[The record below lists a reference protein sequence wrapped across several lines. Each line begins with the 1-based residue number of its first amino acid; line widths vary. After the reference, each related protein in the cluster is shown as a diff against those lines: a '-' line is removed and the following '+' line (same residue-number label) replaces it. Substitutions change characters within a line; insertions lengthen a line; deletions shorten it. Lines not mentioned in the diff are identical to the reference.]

1 MVEVTKIGN
10 KTLVMNG
17 KILSLFRKGSL
28 LRQMYYGGYED
39 FDNANGG
46 VWKKYIHIP
55 IKTVPLE
62 EHHYRVVIDSTDVYV
77 YNYDEALKAH
87 ASIADEFWNLVRS
100 DGFDIRV
107 FDELFKQLYF
117 YIDTFDYTNKLL
129 KMFVRLPAYTK
140 ELNIA
145 FGNPLAGKSQ
155 FESGFDTF
163 IVFSDFETK
172 TLEGWTPTGGTWV
185 VANYAKKHGNYGVDY
200 QTKATVNRLER
211 SLDFGRDIV
220 VEWCGLNYEGEG
232 GNSASMWMVDDA
244 DNGYVFNVDLGE
256 LAPYPNPITRL
267 DAGTG
272 TRLAYGGENVGYN
285 NWGIIRNIILSDG
298 TLVNKV
304 WRNGTL
310 LAEVTATD
318 GKYSSFTMLRLHT
331 ARQSYFDYIKMFY
344 ARDQATFDTPRIE
357 EF

>member
-1 MVEVTKIGN
+1 MD
-10 KTLVMNG
+10 G

-55 IKTVPLE
+55 ITTVPLE
-62 EHHYRVVIDSTDVYV
+62 EHHYRVVIDSTDVYI
-77 YNYDEALKAH
+77 YNYDEASKAQ
-87 ASIADEFWNLVRS
+87 ASIADEFWSLVRS
-100 DGFDIRV
+100 DGLDIRV

-117 YIDTFDYTNKLL
+117 FIDTFDYSNKLL
-129 KMFVRLPAYTK
+129 KMFVKLPAYTK

-145 FGNPLAGKSQ
+145 FGNPLAGKSK

-172 TLEGWTPTGGTWV
+172 TFEDWSPSGGTWV
-185 VANYAKKHGNYGVDY
+185 IEEYAKYHGNYGVDY
-200 QTKATVNRLER
+200 QTEATENYLEKQL
-211 SLDFGRDIV
+211 SFERDIV
-220 VEWCGLNYEGEG
+220 VEWCGLNYEGVG
-232 GNSASMWMVDDA
+232 RNSAGIEMRDDA
-244 DNGYVFNVDLGE
+244 DNGYAFFANLGDL
-256 LAPYPNPITRL
+256 ASYPNEIDRV
-267 DAGTG
+267 DAGSY
-272 TRLAYGGENVGYN
+272 TRLAYGGDNVGYN
-285 NWGIIRNIILSDG
+285 NWGFMRCIILSDG
-298 TLVNKV
+298 TLINKV

-318 GKYSSFTMLRLHT
+318 DKYSSFTKLQLRT
-331 ARQSYFDYIKMFY
+331 WRQSYFDYIKMFY